1 MSKNKKARHLK
12 KDAQKAAARDAAQA
26 EARKKQGISI
36 QDIVNAAGAVKN
48 DASLK
53 DPCSNAIAAA
63 AEPVMTELKTAAMKA
78 MRKPFVGP
86 LERGDV
92 SRKIEFHGKASNLPL
107 IAGSNYFSGEFDSKD
122 LSLGLLVDDQAQWND
137 IWRTLGKTP
146 PGPLPEKARAVIE
159 YVRRNIADLSVAVA
173 PDRIEIK
180 DNNDI
185 EIDWA
190 LIHVTK
196 DEDKDA
202 QSRFAV
208 LLLPEKGKLKSN
220 FNKVWPIRE
229 KRQRRDKY
237 LESLDDIKKGPGQ
250 PLQAPAR
257 ATFKRKHHLVGRTRG
272 KNGY

>member
-12 KDAQKAAARDAAQA
+12 KDAQKAGARDAAQA